1 MSKRTKARETLMQL
15 VFQMEARNSS
25 DEELTTPVLEEKG
38 TDKKQEEFIKENFKA
53 IADNLGEID
62 ALIEANSLKWK
73 LSRIPKTD
81 LAIMRVA
88 IGESKYGTG
97 TPAEVAINEAVELA
111 KEYCGEK
118 SPSFIN
124 GVLGKA
130 LS

>member
-38 TDKKQEEFIKENFKA
+38 TDKKQEEYIKENFKA

-73 LSRIPKTD
+73 LSR
-81 LAIMRVA
+81 
-88 IGESKYGTG
+88 
-97 TPAEVAINEAVELA
+97 
-111 KEYCGEK
+111 
-118 SPSFIN
+118 
-124 GVLGKA
+124 
-130 LS
+130 LSDTYAASRF